1 MTPLKLAPVA
11 LALSLAAAIA
21 SAQTDPASAPPAIDG
36 GSIQALKDMGVYLQ
50 TLDRFRVSTE
60 LTGER
65 VLADGQK
72 LQHMAYAVVDAER
85 PDKLRAHMTSA
96 RSAREIIYNGQTA
109 TISLPTQKYYSTVEF
124 SGPLATFIG
133 KLEERYGV
141 EIPLAD
147 LFTWGTPAAPIE
159 RIDSAMNAGQDY
171 VDDELCDHYAFRQG
185 RFDWQ
190 IWISAEGRPLP
201 RKLVIINRADEARPQ
216 SVSILHWDLKPKFTR
231 TTFDFKPPKGSQ
243 AVELHA
249 LDEK

>member
-1 MTPLKLAPVA
+1 VTPLKLAPVA
-11 LALSLAAAIA
+11 LALSLAAAVA
-21 SAQTDPASAPPAIDG
+21 SAQTDPTAAPPAIDG

-85 PDKLRAHMTSA
+85 PDKLRAHMLSA

-124 SGPLATFIG
+124 SGPLSSFIG

-147 LFTWGTPAAPIE
+147 LFTWGTAAAPTD

-185 RFDWQ
+185 KFDWQ
-190 IWISAEGRPLP
+190 IWISADDKPLP
-201 RKLVIINRADEARPQ
+201 RKLVIINRADEERPQ
-216 SVSILHWDLKPKFTR
+216 SVSIMHWDLKPKFTQS
-231 TTFDFKPPKGSQ
+231 TFNFKPPKGSK

-249 LDEK
+249 LEKK

>member
-1 MTPLKLAPVA
+1 MTPLKLVPLA
-11 LALSLAAAIA
+11 LALSLAATVAN
-21 SAQTDPASAPPAIDG
+21 AQSDPDAAPPAIDG
-36 GSIQALKDMGVYLQ
+36 GSIQALKDMGAYLQ
-50 TLDRFRVSTE
+50 TLERFRVSTE

-85 PDKLRAHMTSA
+85 PDKLRAHMLSA

-124 SGPLATFIG
+124 SGPLSAFIG

-185 RFDWQ
+185 KFDWQ
-190 IWISAEGRPLP
+190 IWISADDKPLP
-201 RKLVIINRADEARPQ
+201 RKLVIINRADEERPQ
-216 SVSILHWDLKPKFTR
+216 SVSIMHWDLKPKFTQS
-231 TTFDFKPPKGSQ
+231 TFNFKPPKDAK
-243 AVELHA
+243 AVELRS
-249 LDEK
+249 LEKK